1 MIKKSKRFTLIELLV
16 VVAIIG
22 ILAAMLLPVLSKA
35 RERARRVSC
44 ASNLKQIGLAC
55 IMYSGDKK
63 GAFPSTGDAS
73 IDKYT
78 SLKLLT
84 TNSYMTYSEVFMCPS
99 TGNAKTD
106 DLGYA
111 ALTNED
117 TDYQYVGSGLRDNNA
132 TPTTTIVA
140 LDHVDVTSQEAVE
153 AASEVPE
160 SAVGAGDGVAAIEAQ
175 EVVYG
180 TEFNHIDF
188 FNALYV
194 DGHVEGT
201 GGG

>member
-44 ASNLKQIGLAC
+44 ASNLKQIGLAA

-63 GAFPSTGDAS
+63 GSFPSVGDTEA
-73 IDKYT
+73 DKYLA
-78 SLKLLT
+78 LKLLT
-84 TNSYMTYSEVFMCPS
+84 TNSYMVYGEVFMCPS

-106 DLGYA
+106 DLAYA
-111 ALTNED
+111 AMTADN
-117 TDYQYVGSGLRDNNA
+117 TDYQYIGSGIRDNNPS
-132 TPTTTIVA
+132 PTTTILAFDFVDIEGIAEVLEITEEDVA
-140 LDHVDVTSQEAVE
+140 DDDQLEVTAAVTPVE
-153 AASEVPE
+153 AE
-160 SAVGAGDGVAAIEAQ
+160 DG
-175 EVVYG
+175 
-180 TEFNHIDF
+180 NHIDF